1 LTGPCG
7 GLTIEIMDEDDGIRI
22 AGGLFIPLDEI
33 SFTFSRS
40 GGPGGQNVNK
50 VSTRATLHFDVTGSP
65 SLGEGQRAALMRNL
79 ATRITKD
86 GILRVSSQKHR
97 TQKANREAAIERFA
111 SLLGE
116 ALAVRRRRRPT
127 SPTGASR
134 LRRLERKRQRGRI
147 KTGRRRPTPGD
158 E

>member
-1 LTGPCG
+1 MTGVG
-7 GLTIEIMDEDDGIRI
+7 SDDEIRI
-22 AGGLFIPLDEI
+22 TGELSIPLEEL

-50 VSTRATLHFDVTGSP
+50 VSTRATLHFDVARST

-79 ATRITKD
+79 ATRISKE

-97 TQKANREAAIERFA
+97 TQRANREAAIERFA
-111 SLLGE
+111 VLLRE

-127 SPTGASR
+127 SPTEASR
-134 LRRLERKRQRGRI
+134 RRRLERKRLRSRI
-147 KTGRRRPTPGD
+147 KTGRRRPAPGD
-158 E
+158 D